1 MKKLVK
7 SIALVFIALSVAVAT
22 PVEIK
27 NTTNPQSF
35 KVGMYNVK
43 DSHILKVFVEKTKG
57 ENLKMEL
64 KDKNGTTIASKYLS
78 KADTKLGVNFDLSD
92 LKAETYTLEIF
103 NKEEKLV
110 KEINLQKVETVM
122 VDKKIVF

>member
-27 NTTNPQSF
+27 NTTYPQSF

-92 LKAETYTLEIF
+92 LKAETYTLEIS
-103 NKEEKLV
+103 NKEEKLI